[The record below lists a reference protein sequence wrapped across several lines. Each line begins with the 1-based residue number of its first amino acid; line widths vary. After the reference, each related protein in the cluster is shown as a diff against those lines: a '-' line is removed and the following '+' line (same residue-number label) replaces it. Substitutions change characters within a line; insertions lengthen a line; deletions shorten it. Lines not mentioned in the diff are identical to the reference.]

1 MNIGKRMD
9 IPSLIIGVVGHV
21 DHGKTTL
28 VQALTGTWTARYSEE
43 LKRSMTIRLG
53 YAQGS
58 VLYCEGVEPP
68 SSYIMHIDSC
78 PNNVEPKL
86 LKTVSFVDAPGHE
99 ILMATMLSG
108 AALMDAAILVI
119 AANEPCPQPQTI
131 EHTKALEILGV
142 EQLIVV
148 QNKIDVVPPEKLH
161 VNYKQIKDFLA
172 TTKYT
177 KAPVIPVSA
186 LHRVNVD
193 VIAMAIAKLFKEP
206 ERVLGRP
213 AIMQIARSFDVN
225 LPGTPPEELVGGV
238 VGGALMK
245 GEIKVGD
252 EVEIKPGVRVVAKGR
267 ITYEPL
273 VTEITS
279 IRYGEIEVDVAK
291 PGGLVALGTK
301 LDPSLTKG
309 DALRGQVLG
318 HSVPDAVQE
327 LRAEYRMLE
336 KVVGVREMVQPPKLK
351 ARDSITLIIGT
362 RFVNAVVDA
371 VTSDE
376 FEAKLVEPAVVF
388 EKSRLAIL
396 MKIGGRLRLVG
407 WGRVTS

>member
-1 MNIGKRMD
+1 MNNEKRMG
-9 IPSLIIGVVGHV
+9 IPSIIIGVVGHV

-28 VQALTGTWTARYSEE
+28 VQALTGIWTAKYSEE

-68 SSYIMHIDSC
+68 SSYIMHVDSC
-78 PNNVEPKL
+78 PHGVEPKL

-108 AALMDAAILVI
+108 ASLMDAAILVV

-131 EHTKALEILGV
+131 EHAKALEILGV
-142 EQLIVV
+142 EQVMVV
-148 QNKIDVVPPEKLH
+148 QNKIDVVPLEK
-161 VNYKQIKDFLA
+161 VQENYKQIREFLKA
-172 TTKYT
+172 TKYS

-186 LHRVNVD
+186 LHRVNADAV
-193 VIAMAIAKLFKEP
+193 AMAIARLFREP
-206 ERVLGRP
+206 ERDLGKP

-225 LPGTPPEELVGGV
+225 LPGTPPEKLVGGV

-252 EVEIKPGVRVVAKGR
+252 EVEIKPGVRIVSKGR
-267 ITYEPL
+267 VTYEPL
-273 VTEITS
+273 TTEITS
-279 IRYGEIEVDVAK
+279 IRYGEIESSVAR
-291 PGGLVALGTK
+291 PGGLVALRTK

-318 HSVPDAVQE
+318 HSVPDAVQDI
-327 LRAEYRMLE
+327 RVEYRMLD
-336 KVVGVREMVQPPKLK
+336 KVVGAREAIQPPKPK
-351 ARDSITLIIGT
+351 VKDVITLIIGT
-362 RFVNAVVDA
+362 RYVNAVIES
-371 VTSDE
+371 VTRDV
-376 FEAKLVEPAVVF
+376 FEAKLSEPTVVLN
-388 EKSRLAIL
+388 KSRVAIL

-407 WGRVTS
+407 WGVQL

>member
-1 MNIGKRMD
+1 VSKKGMG
-9 IPSLIIGVVGHV
+9 IPSIIIGVVGHV

-28 VQALTGTWTARYSEE
+28 VQALTGIWTARYSEE

-58 VLYCEGVEPP
+58 ILYCEGVEPP

-78 PNNVEPKL
+78 PGNVEPKF

-99 ILMATMLSG
+99 VLMATMLSG
-108 AALMDAAILVI
+108 AALMDAAILVV

-142 EQLIVV
+142 EQVVVV
-148 QNKIDVVPPEKLH
+148 QNKIDVMPLEK
-161 VNYKQIKDFLA
+161 VRENYKQIKEFLE
-172 TTKYT
+172 TTKYS
-177 KAPVIPVSA
+177 KAPIIPVSA

-193 VIAMAIAKLFKEP
+193 VIAMAIAKLFREP
-206 ERVLGRP
+206 DRILGKP
-213 AIMQIARSFDVN
+213 ALMQIARSFDVN
-225 LPGTPPEELVGGV
+225 LPGTPPEKLVGGI

-245 GEIKVGD
+245 GEIRVGD
-252 EVEIKPGVRVVAKGR
+252 EVVIKPGVRIVSKSR

-273 VTEITS
+273 STEITS
-279 IRYGEIEVDVAK
+279 IRYGEIESDTAR

-318 HSVPDAVQE
+318 HDIPDAVQDI
-327 LRAEYRMLE
+327 RVEYRMLD
-336 KVVGVREMVQPPKLK
+336 KVVGTKEAMQPPRPK
-351 ARDSITLIIGT
+351 AKDMLTLIIGT
-362 RFVNAVVDA
+362 RYVNAVVES
-371 VTSDE
+371 VTRE
-376 FEAKLVEPAVVF
+376 ELEAKLNEPVVVL
-388 EKSRLAIL
+388 KGNRVAIL
-396 MKIGGRLRLVG
+396 MKIGARLRLVG
-407 WGRVTS
+407 WGHVIG

>member
-1 MNIGKRMD
+1 
-9 IPSLIIGVVGHV
+9 
-21 DHGKTTL
+21 
-28 VQALTGTWTARYSEE
+28 
-43 LKRSMTIRLG
+43 
-53 YAQGS
+53 
-58 VLYCEGVEPP
+58 
-68 SSYIMHIDSC
+68 
-78 PNNVEPKL
+78 
-86 LKTVSFVDAPGHE
+86 
-99 ILMATMLSG
+99 
-108 AALMDAAILVI
+108 MDAAILVI

-148 QNKIDVVPPEKLH
+148 QNKIDVVPPEKLRA
-161 VNYKQIKDFLA
+161 NYKQIKDFLA

-177 KAPVIPVSA
+177 KAPVIPASA
-186 LHRVNVD
+186 LHRVNID

-252 EVEIKPGVRVVAKGR
+252 EVEIKPGVRVVTKGR

-273 VTEITS
+273 ITEITS

-336 KVVGVREMVQPPKLK
+336 KVVGAREMVQPPKLK
-351 ARDSITLIIGT
+351 AGDSITLIIGT
-362 RFVNAVVDA
+362 RFVNAVVNVVA
-371 VTSDE
+371 SDE

-407 WGRVTS
+407 WGQVTS